1 MKFAIARWCAPVVML
16 MLAGP
21 PAWAQDGSDL
31 PLPTAAEAY
40 GAEDPLAVAPKRI
53 DPTDS
58 RAVKMLEQILQYDPE
73 NVNARIQ
80 NADLMIAKG
89 QRQRGLDEY
98 AYALRLAGADTKKQH
113 TVHWNYGWALY
124 RGGEVRGAISQWM
137 KAEALHGGATDLGPD
152 HLCDRAV
159 DGGREG
165 AGTGFL
171 QVRGA
176 QQPASL
182 GHQQRPGRIDPH
194 LGQRTAPDHQGGL
207 RRLARDPRHRALTR
221 P

>member
-137 KAEALHGGATDLGPD
+137 KAEALHGGRPTWAPTTYAIGLWTAGEKALALDFYKS
-152 HLCDRAV
+152 AV
-159 DGGREG
+159 RSNPRRWGTSSGLDESIRTWDSEQRQTIKAVYDAWRETL
-165 AGTGFL
+165 GTG
-171 QVRGA
+171 R
-176 QQPASL
+176 
-182 GHQQRPGRIDPH
+182 
-194 LGQRTAPDHQGGL
+194 
-207 RRLARDPRHRALTR
+207 
-221 P
+221 